1 MTAVGHFESVH
12 RFKTLQLGVG
22 MVANR
27 AKRQV
32 AGAGS
37 HAESF
42 PLRETELDVF
52 LRSFAAP
59 TVLETSAD

>member
-1 MTAVGHFESVH
+1 MAAEG
-12 RFKTLQLGVG
+12 
-22 MVANR
+22 

-32 AGAGS
+32 AIADS
-37 HAESF
+37 YAESF
-42 PLRETELDVF
+42 PLREMELDVF